1 MAYTLLNI
9 IELDTY
15 DSKFFH
21 LIKYIKN
28 NIDNYKLFG
37 LYPISKEQPMTYE
50 YLCQLQDTYIDSNT
64 RVLSNDLEDST
75 FYEQHFQL
83 LKELIQNDLHTTNK
97 IRIPEKWIEGMDSH
111 NKEIA
116 QEWNKKG
123 PEAAVDIMTQEIR
136 KGNMS
141 YSQMRYLYG

>member
-1 MAYTLLNI
+1 
-9 IELDTY
+9 
-15 DSKFFH
+15 
-21 LIKYIKN
+21 
-28 NIDNYKLFG
+28 
-37 LYPISKEQPMTYE
+37 MTYE